1 MSESK
6 ELVILASQGI
16 VVRAERFCQKG
27 WFVASALE
35 HNSWLISG
43 ASRRDRWF
51 VAFALEHVGL
61 INCSNAERHSKATSW
76 KNEVGKDQFFIK

>member
-1 MSESK
+1 M
-6 ELVILASQGI
+6 
-16 VVRAERFCQKG
+16 RAERFCQKG

-35 HNSWLISG
+35 HYSWLISG

-61 INCSNAERHSKATSW
+61 INCSNAERHSIADF
-76 KNEVGKDQFFIK
+76 EEDQRRKRSNLHKVR